1 MIEERDDERAF
12 RRANIACIALLAT
25 PHPSL
30 PLKGGGEKGE
40 AVSFLNIVRR
50 RLLLLVLVVVG
61 VSIVTFVISHM
72 IPGDPARMM
81 AGERASNEVVAQ
93 MRAKLG
99 LDRPLYE
106 QYLTYAGDLL
116 SGDLGISIRTQRPVA
131 DDILRFFPAT
141 IELALAAMIFAIAL
155 GIPLGVIS
163 AVAKDRAIDQITRT
177 LSVTGISTPAFWLG
191 LLLIYFFYG
200 RLGILPG
207 SGRIDSAIAPPPFVT
222 GFYTLDALFA
232 GDGKAFVSAVQHLLL
247 PGITLGF
254 LHLGIVTRQIRS
266 AMLEVLTEDY
276 IRTAKAS
283 GLSRRRILFDH
294 ALRNALIPSVTM
306 IGLAFG
312 DLLYGAVLTE
322 TVYAWPGMG
331 NYVVQSIN
339 ALDFPAI
346 MGFTVVAST
355 AYVLLNLFV
364 DLTYMLLDPQIRGV
378 G

>member
-1 MIEERDDERAF
+1 M
-12 RRANIACIALLAT
+12 
-25 PHPSL
+25 SY
-30 PLKGGGEKGE
+30 
-40 AVSFLNIVRR
+40 LNIVRR
-50 RLLLLVLVVVG
+50 RLLLLVLVVLG
-61 VSIVTFVISHM
+61 VSVVTFVISHM

-93 MRAKLG
+93 MRVSLG

-106 QYLTYAGDLL
+106 QYLKYLGDLL
-116 SGDLGISIRTQRPVA
+116 SGDFGLSIRTQRPVL
-131 DDILRFFPAT
+131 DDLIRFFPAT
-141 IELALAAMIFAIAL
+141 IELALTAMVFAIAL
-155 GIPLGVIS
+155 GVPLGVIS
-163 AVAKDRAIDQITRT
+163 AVAKDRLIDQISRT
-177 LSVTGISTPAFWLG
+177 ISVTGISTPAFWLG
-191 LLLIYFFYG
+191 LLLIYLFYG

-207 SGRIDSAIAPPPFVT
+207 SGRIDGSITPPPFIT
-222 GFYTLDALFA
+222 GFYTLDSLFA
-232 GDGKAFVSAVQHLLL
+232 GNWRAFGSAAQHLIL
-247 PGITLGF
+247 PGATLGF

-266 AMLEVLTEDY
+266 SMLEVLGEDY
-276 IRTAKAS
+276 IRTARAS
-283 GLSRRRILFDH
+283 GLSRRRIIFDH

-331 NYVVQSIN
+331 NYVVQSIS

-355 AYVLLNLFV
+355 AYVLLNLVV
-364 DLTYMLLDPQIRGV
+364 DLTYMFLDPQIRGV